1 MQLCSYVSLG
11 GWWNDTKN
19 QANIHKVQDC
29 LRSWKN
35 KPKRKLKYCFRIW
48 ANGPH
53 SDGNGGAQY
62 LSGEN
67 REKLLSVGTTPAKLL
82 NDTFLFTY
90 ENDTVRKNRLLCILV
105 SFVIMNLQDIEAEAV
120 HQWRD
125 ISSDIVVFQFSTWVN
140 NKRMNQ
146 KLSFWN

>member
-29 LRSWKN
+29 LRNWKN

-67 REKLLSVGTTPAKLL
+67 REKLLSIGTTPAKLL

-105 SFVIMNLQDIEAEAV
+105 SFVMWTYKILRLKQF
-120 HQWRD
+120 
-125 ISSDIVVFQFSTWVN
+125 ISEETSPVILLCS
-140 NKRMNQ
+140 
-146 KLSFWN
+146 SFLHE